1 MLFLWCRIKPES
13 RRGPEKMVRKVIL
26 VVALIVMV
34 FSLVSCQTVQ
44 GIGEDIQWI
53 GKKGEEAIER

>member
-1 MLFLWCRIKPES
+1 
-13 RRGPEKMVRKVIL
+13 MVRKVLL
-26 VVALIVMV
+26 VMVLIVMV

-53 GKKGEEAIER
+53 GKKGEEAIEQ